1 MAGSMLTQMLVNG
14 FVQKED
20 VMASAYHEKRRKQLR
35 ERYGIAVTDD
45 NVEVAQD
52 AVFFLLSQNLSNL
65 HGENADD
72 LFPVHTALPFRKI
85 SLSGYTINI

>member
-1 MAGSMLTQMLVNG
+1 MKLGIIGCGNMAGSMLTQMLVNG

-45 NVEVAQD
+45 NVD
-52 AVFFLLSQNLSNL
+52 
-65 HGENADD
+65 
-72 LFPVHTALPFRKI
+72 PFRGEAGDTCNRNRCWRDHGWYQG
-85 SLSGYTINI
+85 SVR